1 MPPPIKINK
10 LGYAGVNVDK
20 NPLELDDQ
28 ELRQSQNTIA
38 PLKTGA
44 GIRKRPGYTPF
55 LDFIITDS
63 LDILGGAPLPF
74 GDTWTLN
81 TRIYLG
87 RGGPAS

>member
-1 MPPPIKINK
+1 MADIKINK

-28 ELRQSQNTIA
+28 ELRQAQNAIA

-44 GIRKRPGYTPF
+44 GIRKRPGF
-55 LDFIITDS
+55 LPWLTLGLEIEDDV
-63 LDILGGAPLPF
+63 LGGAQLPF
-74 GDTWTLN
+74 GDTWMTSA
-81 TRIYLG
+81 RIYLG